1 MQTNANAVEPE
12 ADREITLTRVY
23 DAPARLLFECWSKPE
38 HVMKWFG
45 PVGWPLTLCEID
57 FRKGGRFRFAMT
69 GSSGKQNT
77 PFGGEYLEIAP
88 PRRLVFTNGF
98 EQPDAERMIWTVTF
112 DEKGGKTTLTI
123 RTLFSTVAMKNSH
136 VEMGFRQGLGSG
148 LDQLADV
155 VAGLVAK
162 NDA

>member
-1 MQTNANAVEPE
+1 MAANLNAVEPE
-12 ADREITLTRVY
+12 ADREIVLTRVY
-23 DAPARLLFECWSKPE
+23 EAPARLLFACWSKPE

-69 GSSGKQNT
+69 GASGEQNT
-77 PFGGEYLEIAP
+77 PFGGEYLEITP

-98 EQPDAERMIWTVTF
+98 EQPDAEKMIWTVTF

-136 VEMGFRQGLGSG
+136 IDMGFRQGLGSG

-162 NDA
+162 DRA